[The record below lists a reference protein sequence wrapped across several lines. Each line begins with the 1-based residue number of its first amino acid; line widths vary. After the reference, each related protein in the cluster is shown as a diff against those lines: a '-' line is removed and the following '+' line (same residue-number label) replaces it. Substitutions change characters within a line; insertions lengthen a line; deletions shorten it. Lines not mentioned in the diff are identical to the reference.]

1 METIFKLD
9 LRFDTFRGM
18 GVGVGT
24 QPMRHFHIS
33 HHAPHLP
40 PQFLHNLCFSFLF
53 CIIAIPRELKNNAY
67 AKFSGGGSGG
77 WADEVH
83 YGKCGSGSV
92 EDEKF
97 LKYLTFFRATL
108 SILLPCLGHYLVLK
122 PYIGIPK
129 EQIHIIVIAFVYLE

>member
-24 QPMRHFHIS
+24 QPIRHFHIS

-67 AKFSGGGSGG
+67 AKFSGGGGVGG
-77 WADEVH
+77 GQMRCIMGNVEV
-83 YGKCGSGSV
+83 
-92 EDEKF
+92 E
-97 LKYLTFFRATL
+97 
-108 SILLPCLGHYLVLK
+108 VLRMK
-122 PYIGIPK
+122 NS
-129 EQIHIIVIAFVYLE
+129 